1 MVTKQKSTIQ
11 NDACDVLC
19 VDKKAVDAALR
30 AMPSKNV
37 VFALSETF
45 KTLADPTRLRIIA
58 ALSERELCVCDLA
71 EILGVTG
78 SAVSHQLRLL
88 RGQRLVKYRK
98 DGKIAYYTLDDEHVR
113 TLISQAVM
121 HISEE

>member
-1 MVTKQKSTIQ
+1 MVTKQKSTIH
-11 NDACDVLC
+11 NDTCDVLC
-19 VDKKAVDAALR
+19 VDKKAVDAALK
-30 AMPSKNV
+30 AMPRDGV
-37 VFALSETF
+37 VSALSETF
-45 KTLADPTRLRIIA
+45 KTLSDPTRLRIIA

-88 RGQRLVKYRK
+88 RGQTLVKYRK

-121 HISEE
+121 HTSED